1 MICFKCRKV
10 VTDQKNAMYGLHKE
24 CFEKWFGLSE
34 AIEFT
39 GVARK
44 ETDSDKERN
53 EPFSQFNSSFF
64 QGKFRKYSAS
74 LNGVDYILKVEEKEY
89 PELPAT
95 EFLCNRIAKFLK
107 IEVPEFYLIDFHG
120 RKTFVNKNFINKN
133 KMMALHHIYHYFKK
147 DESFDVQTLIKII
160 EKQTGQISEV
170 ERFVKLCLFDALIG
184 NHDRHGRNL
193 AFIEKANGLTVLS
206 PFYDNPAYI
215 GVEEDMLLGAQ
226 HDPKGKIATTL
237 TNEPTMKDYVAEF
250 IETGHSIPVEEFMK
264 DIDLEKLEVMVSE
277 SFISQ
282 KRKAA
287 LMKIISERTMELKNV
302 LKNQ

>member
-1 MICFKCRKV
+1 MICFKCRKAIA
-10 VTDQKNAMYGLHKE
+10 DEKNAVYGLHKE
-24 CFEKWFGLSE
+24 CFEKWFMLSE
-34 AIEFT
+34 AIEFA

-95 EFLCNRIAKFLK
+95 EFLCNEIARFFK

-120 RKTFVNKNFINKN
+120 RNAFVSKNFINKN
-133 KMMALHHIYHYFKK
+133 KIMALHHIYHYFQK
-147 DESFDVQTLIKII
+147 DELFDVETLIKII
-160 EKQTGQISEV
+160 EKQTGQVSEV

-193 AFIEKANGLTVLS
+193 AFIEEAKGHTVLS
-206 PFYDNPAYI
+206 PFYDNPTYI
-215 GVEEDMLLGAQ
+215 GVEEEMLLGAQ
-226 HDPKGKIATTL
+226 HDPKGKIATRL
-237 TNEPTMKDYVAEF
+237 TNEPTMKDYATEF
-250 IETGHSIPVEEFMK
+250 IETGHRIPVEEFMNG
-264 DIDLEKLEVMVSE
+264 IDLDKLGIIVSE
-277 SFISQ
+277 SFISP
-282 KRKAA
+282 KRKTA
-287 LMKIISERTMELKNV
+287 LMKIIYERTMELRYV
-302 LKNQ
+302 LKN

>member
-10 VTDQKNAMYGLHKE
+10 VADEKNAVYGLHEE

-53 EPFSQFNSSFF
+53 ELFSQFNSSFF

-74 LNGVDYILKVEEKEY
+74 LNGVDYILKVEEREY

-95 EFLCNRIAKFLK
+95 EFLCNEIARSLK
-107 IEVPEFYLIDFHG
+107 IVVPDFYLIDFHG
-120 RKTFVNKNFINKN
+120 KKTFVSKNFINKN
-133 KMMALHHIYHYFKK
+133 KIMALHHIYHYFQK
-147 DESFDVQTLIKII
+147 DESFDVKTLIKII
-160 EKQTGQISEV
+160 EKQTGQVSEV
-170 ERFVKLCLFDALIG
+170 ERFVRLCLFDALIG

-193 AFIEKANGLTVLS
+193 AFLEEAKGKTVLS
-206 PFYDNPAYI
+206 PFYDNPTYI
-215 GVEEDMLLGAQ
+215 GVEEKMLLGAH

-237 TNEPTMKDYVAEF
+237 TNEPTIKDYAAEF
-250 IETGHSIPVEEFMK
+250 IQTGHKTLVEEFM
-264 DIDLEKLEVMVSE
+264 DDVDLKKLGIIVSE

-282 KRKAA
+282 KRKDA
-287 LMKIISERTMELKNV
+287 LMKIISERMMELENV